1 MPSHRFLRRSHEM
14 VGSECSEHAK
24 VRNCNCTYKS
34 NLGASLFFLCRYVLV
49 KFGFLTEF
57 LDWFFLDTFT
67 LLLFN
72 VSGKFLGQLVL
83 PQDSAECRP
92 DRGPSTA

>member
-1 MPSHRFLRRSHEM
+1 
-14 VGSECSEHAK
+14 
-24 VRNCNCTYKS
+24 
-34 NLGASLFFLCRYVLV
+34 VLV

>member
-1 MPSHRFLRRSHEM
+1 MKWL
-14 VGSECSEHAK
+14 GSECSEHAK
-24 VRNCNCTYKS
+24 IRNCTYKS
-34 NLGASLFFLCRYVLV
+34 NLGASLFFVPVCAGQVWLPYRVS
-49 KFGFLTEF
+49 GQ
-57 LDWFFLDTFT
+57 FFLDTFT

>member
-1 MPSHRFLRRSHEM
+1 MKWL
-14 VGSECSEHAK
+14 
-24 VRNCNCTYKS
+24 VRNVLNMQRYVTVTVPTSRIWVLLC
-34 NLGASLFFLCRYVLV
+34 FFLCRYVLV

>member
-1 MPSHRFLRRSHEM
+1 MKWL
-14 VGSECSEHAK
+14 VSECSEHAK
-24 VRNCNCTYKS
+24 IRNCTYKS

-49 KFGFLTEF
+49 KFGLLTEF